1 MKPSSTRRAPA
12 PRSRTCSRRSGMSSR
27 IRPRPRSTGWSAT
40 SGSTGSGCRR
50 GDRTRSPRTAASSCA
65 RSASTSDPAVP
76 RAGAMTRRVEVAP
89 QRFAGWVASFADRH
103 GGGLTADQGSET
115 VSFGAADGAVARC
128 QVPFPPLACA
138 GAVSAADARRLADAG
153 PAGLAQRIA
162 EHACADRTVGVLLVR
177 RGGYA
182 AGVFT
187 GTGPSLA
194 ASKVGSRLV
203 QGRSAAGGQSQRR
216 FARRRENQAQQALAA
231 AASTAAAVF
240 APYRLDALV
249 LGGDRRALAVVS
261 TDVRLVP
268 YFERAVEA
276 FLAVPDPRLAVLRD
290 TPRLFR
296 AIRIT
301 LTEPAPDRG
310 QHARR
315 GVDRPHAADGGHVLQ
330 RIAVEN
336 EDVGPRCDL
345 PCTVSALPPLASHRG
360 EP

>member
-1 MKPSSTRRAPA
+1 
-12 PRSRTCSRRSGMSSR
+12 MSSR
-27 IRPRPRSTGWSAT
+27 IRPRTRATGWSAT

-115 VSFGAADGAVARC
+115 ASFGAADGAVARC

-153 PAGLAQRIA
+153 PAGDARRLADAGPA
-162 EHACADRTVGVLLVR
+162 E
-177 RGGYA
+177 
-182 AGVFT
+182 
-187 GTGPSLA
+187 LA
-194 ASKVGSRLV
+194 
-203 QGRSAAGGQSQRR
+203 RR

-249 LGGDRRALAVVS
+249 LGGDRRALTLVR
-261 TDVRLVP
+261 TDVRLAP
-268 YFERAVEA
+268 YFEQAVEA
-276 FLAVPDPRLAVLRD
+276 FLTVPDPRLAVLRD

-310 QHARR
+310 
-315 GVDRPHAADGGHVLQ
+315 
-330 RIAVEN
+330 
-336 EDVGPRCDL
+336 
-345 PCTVSALPPLASHRG
+345 
-360 EP
+360 